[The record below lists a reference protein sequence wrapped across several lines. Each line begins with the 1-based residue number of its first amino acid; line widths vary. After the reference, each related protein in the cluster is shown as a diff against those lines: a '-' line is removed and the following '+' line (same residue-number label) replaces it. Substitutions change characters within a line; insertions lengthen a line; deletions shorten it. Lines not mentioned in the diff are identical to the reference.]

1 MSNSEAFLV
10 PKGHRFFNDIYFILT
25 ISIRKKIMAIK
36 KGEKYNWDD
45 IASSEEL
52 FSSIDNVILLIQA
65 LKKLSDSDWKEWI
78 NYFDKALGT
87 KSHQAAD

>member
-1 MSNSEAFLV
+1 
-10 PKGHRFFNDIYFILT
+10 
-25 ISIRKKIMAIK
+25 MAIK